1 MLELFELACVLALL
15 EVRSD
20 SDSLSF
26 LSSEAAPE
34 DELFSEPALL
44 SPEAVSLRPEAFEA
58 AVVVVEDESEVDDV
72 VVVDVDVAVVA
83 DAKEAKEAE
92 LLFLLTTKLVPRP

>member
-26 LSSEAAPE
+26 LSSEAPE